1 MDEAPQV
8 NDAGEAFS
16 IDMTSIPSGNQLNNH
31 DQNVDK
37 ALLLFYENAYSPLH
51 DHIHDLNHESNN
63 ESEDVPTRAEDRFL
77 TSLDELKITS
87 VKQREMQCKFNSIHD
102 RKARI
107 IGCCS
112 CGISCTLPTVSS
124 EGHLLPPPNLKDF
137 PGHAMFRPLQFKAE
151 ELEEWNA
158 QSSNQ
163 QMIRSTKLSATD
175 GVRYHVHQELIII
188 TPMQNEDD
196 SITSTMKGYI
206 CKQCENY
213 LSRRIVPMFSVAKLD
228 LGLLS
233 RVFEHDLYPIEK
245 LLVSRHRPLAVT
257 LKLSCG
263 GSGHDGIIG
272 HMITFAHRGP
282 ESFLSVLPTIDND
295 LINRIQVTFVGRR
308 GMPEDVATFLR
319 HCPAATV
326 RPSIVI
332 QYLRLMTEVN
342 PGYGDL
348 EINDS
353 PQNLAA
359 MASLPSQLF
368 DTRQVIT
375 DDTIVEI
382 DRLAVAN
389 LALAVNNPNMQ
400 PLVVPQ
406 KILRKY
412 LWIMSF

>member
-1 MDEAPQV
+1 MDQDQDAARQARRARDAEQRQARNASFTVDQRQVQQQEDAQQHRTAYADLSPELLQERQNQNADQMRTAYAALSPEQLQERKNQNAQQHMTAYAALSLEQRQLRQEQNAEQMRLSRLRLDFAMDEAPQV
-8 NDAGEAFS
+8 NDAREAFS

-31 DQNVDK
+31 DLNVDK

-233 RVFEHDLYPIEK
+233 RVFEHELYPIEK
-245 LLVSRHRPLAVT
+245 LLVARH
-257 LKLSCG
+257 
-263 GSGHDGIIG
+263 
-272 HMITFAHRGP
+272 
-282 ESFLSVLPTIDND
+282 
-295 LINRIQVTFVGRR
+295 
-308 GMPEDVATFLR
+308 
-319 HCPAATV
+319 
-326 RPSIVI
+326 
-332 QYLRLMTEVN
+332 
-342 PGYGDL
+342 
-348 EINDS
+348 
-353 PQNLAA
+353 
-359 MASLPSQLF
+359 
-368 DTRQVIT
+368 
-375 DDTIVEI
+375 
-382 DRLAVAN
+382 
-389 LALAVNNPNMQ
+389 
-400 PLVVPQ
+400 
-406 KILRKY
+406 
-412 LWIMSF
+412 